1 MSTHVAKSRIIEAAC
16 RTNFLSFFQWAFHI
30 LERGSTLNLNWH
42 HHAIAY
48 HLELVLHGAI
58 KRLLILG
65 PPRTLKSLMVS
76 VVFPAFVLGRDPT
89 ARLVGISHG
98 SDLQIK
104 FQNDFRMLVESAR
117 YRILFPTME
126 LAKNTETEVHTTQ
139 SGYRLA
145 RSAEGS
151 LTGFGGRYLIL
162 DDYQKPMDVLTDV
175 RRNATNSVYTSTIA
189 SRLDNQHSG
198 GIVVVGQRL
207 HMDDLAARLLS
218 SPEPWTVLN
227 LPAIAEKE
235 ESIPIGPGRCY
246 PRKVSELL
254 HPHQLSRE
262 YLEWLRYQDP
272 EVFAAQY
279 QQRPI
284 PPGGVMIKRD
294 QILYCDELPPR
305 SSASAYLQTW
315 DTARKPGEANSR
327 SACLDILVHENK
339 YFIVRALVGQWGDY
353 DELERRALWR
363 ANEGKPTAILVEDD
377 GGFGTVLIG
386 RLKKKDLPVIA
397 VKPEGD
403 KQSRLVKQIDKFKN
417 GQVFLLKN
425 APGRADLETELFSF
439 PGGQRNDLVD
449 GLSQALAYRHV
460 PCLWT
465 DKAVENYNKM
475 LFALMA
481 MGVRFP

>member
-1 MSTHVAKSRIIEAAC
+1 MSIMRALKSRIIEAAC
-16 RTNFLSFFQWAFHI
+16 RTDFMSFFQWAFRV
-30 LERGSTLNLNWH
+30 LEPGSTLNLNWH
-42 HHAIAY
+42 HRAIAY
-48 HLELVLHGAI
+48 HLELVLQGKI
-58 KRLLILG
+58 KRLLIAA
-65 PPRTLKSLMVS
+65 PPRTLKSLMAS
-76 VVFPAFVLGRDPT
+76 VAFPVYALGRDPT
-89 ARLVGISHG
+89 TRIIGISH
-98 SDLQIK
+98 SFDLQIK
-104 FQNDFRMLVESAR
+104 FSNDCRALISTPDVQRF
-117 YRILFPTME
+117 FPELE
-126 LAKNTETEVHTTQ
+126 LAKNTETEFHTTQ
-139 SGYRLA
+139 GGYRYA
-145 RSAEGS
+145 KSAESGV
-151 LTGFGGRYLIL
+151 TGLGGGILIL
-162 DDYQKPMDVLTDV
+162 DDFQTPADVFSDA
-175 RRNATNSVYTSTIA
+175 RRTSTNSLYYRAIA
-189 SRLDNQHSG
+189 SRIDNQHSG
-198 GIVVVGQRL
+198 RIVVVGQRL
-207 HMDDLAARLLS
+207 HVDDLAARLLS

-235 ESIPIGPGRCY
+235 ESIPIGPGCSH
-246 PRKVSELL
+246 PRKVGELL
-254 HPHQLSRE
+254 HPQQLSRE

-279 QQRPI
+279 QQIPI

-294 QILYCDELPPR
+294 QIQYCDEPPPR

-315 DTARKPGEANSR
+315 DPARKPGEANSR

-339 YFIVRALVGQWGDY
+339 YFIVRALVGQWDY

-363 ANEGKPTAILVEDD
+363 ANEGKPNAILVEDD

-425 APGRADLETELFSF
+425 APGRADLETELFTF

-449 GLSQALAYRHV
+449 ALSQSLAYRYV

-465 DKAVENYNKM
+465 DKAVENYNNL
-475 LFALMA
+475 LFTLMA